1 MSQSVDSKY
10 YLDSQTELEFKT
22 TNELENDSIINESN
36 NSILDKNDDILET
49 FSIDRNKYI
58 E

>member
-1 MSQSVDSKY
+1 MDQNNCEKEINSI
-10 YLDSQTELEFKT
+10 TESIAWVKI
-22 TNELENDSIINESN
+22 ELENDSIINESN

>member
-1 MSQSVDSKY
+1 MDSKY

-49 FSIDRNKYI
+49 FSIDRNKSI